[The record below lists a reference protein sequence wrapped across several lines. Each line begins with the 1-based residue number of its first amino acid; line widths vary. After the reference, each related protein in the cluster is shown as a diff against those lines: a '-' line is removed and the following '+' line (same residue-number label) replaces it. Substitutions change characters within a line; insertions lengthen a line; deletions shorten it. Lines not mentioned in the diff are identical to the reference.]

1 MMQLR
6 GRVATLTRRMG
17 ATPCAVCHDWQRTVL
32 IFPKD
37 EAESDDPIRRAA
49 CYPHPAMCPSCGR
62 QVITLVRAYCEGN
75 PVARKDEPDGG
86 GL

>member
-1 MMQLR
+1 
-6 GRVATLTRRMG
+6 MG
-17 ATPCAVCHDWQRTVL
+17 TTPCAVCHDWQRTVL

-62 QVITLVRAYCEGN
+62 PVIALVRAYCEGN